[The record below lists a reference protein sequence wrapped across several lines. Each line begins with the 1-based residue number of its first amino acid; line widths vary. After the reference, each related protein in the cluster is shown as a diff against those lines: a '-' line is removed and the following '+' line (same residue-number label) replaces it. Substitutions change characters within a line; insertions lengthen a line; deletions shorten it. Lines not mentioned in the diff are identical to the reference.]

1 MENNSVDIMW
11 KKYLKSIDE
20 NEEDTNLSYT
30 SWYFGGDKQIAD
42 ELAELTIKGD
52 KRATTSLHYLYEI
65 EKEEVPKVGEL
76 SIITDF
82 DGNAK
87 CIIKTTDVKVLP
99 FSKVDEKFAYTEGE
113 GYKSLEYWRR
123 VHIKA
128 FNDELKELS
137 IDMEFSEDM
146 LVVCEIFQVIYK

>member
-1 MENNSVDIMW
+1 M
-11 KKYLKSIDE
+11 
-20 NEEDTNLSYT
+20 
-30 SWYFGGDKQIAD
+30 
-42 ELAELTIKGD
+42 AELTIKGD

-113 GYKSLEYWRR
+113 GDKSLEYWRR

-128 FNDELKELS
+128 CLLYTSDAADE
-137 IDMEFSEDM
+137 
-146 LVVCEIFQVIYK
+146 

>member
-11 KKYLKSIDE
+11 KKYLKSIGE

-52 KRATTSLHYLYEI
+52 QRATTSLHYLYEI

-99 FSKVDEKFAYTEGE
+99 FSKVDEKFAYTEG
-113 GYKSLEYWRR
+113 
-123 VHIKA
+123 
-128 FNDELKELS
+128 
-137 IDMEFSEDM
+137 
-146 LVVCEIFQVIYK
+146 

>member
-52 KRATTSLHYLYEI
+52 KRATTSLHYLYE
-65 EKEEVPKVGEL
+65 GEL

-113 GYKSLEYWRR
+113 GDKSLEYWRR

>member
-11 KKYLKSIDE
+11 KKYLKSIGE

-113 GYKSLEYWRR
+113 GDKSLAY
-123 VHIKA
+123 
-128 FNDELKELS
+128 
-137 IDMEFSEDM
+137 
-146 LVVCEIFQVIYK
+146 